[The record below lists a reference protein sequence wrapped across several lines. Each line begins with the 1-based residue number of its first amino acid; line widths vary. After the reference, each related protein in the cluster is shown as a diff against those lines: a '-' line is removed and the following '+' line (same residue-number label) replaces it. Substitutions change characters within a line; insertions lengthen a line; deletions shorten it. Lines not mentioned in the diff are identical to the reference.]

1 MLKFAATLSLAIT
14 AITAVP
20 AMAQH
25 RHHDRGYRPHVQRH
39 YVPPRQHYHHQHRHQ
54 SRHNN
59 WVPYAI
65 GGLALG
71 ALGAG
76 TYYYNNR
83 PMCWDEVIGYD
94 RRGREVIE
102 RYCQ

>member
-25 RHHDRGYRPHVQRH
+25 NRHYDRGYRSHVQRH
-39 YVPPRQHYHHQHRHQ
+39 YVPPRQHYHRHQ
-54 SRHNN
+54 PRHNN

-83 PMCWDEVIGYD
+83 PVCWEQVIGYD

-102 RYCQ
+102 KYCQ

>member
-39 YVPPRQHYHHQHRHQ
+39 YVPSRQHYHRHQ
-54 SRHNN
+54 PRHNNN

-83 PMCWDEVIGYD
+83 PVCWDEVIGYD